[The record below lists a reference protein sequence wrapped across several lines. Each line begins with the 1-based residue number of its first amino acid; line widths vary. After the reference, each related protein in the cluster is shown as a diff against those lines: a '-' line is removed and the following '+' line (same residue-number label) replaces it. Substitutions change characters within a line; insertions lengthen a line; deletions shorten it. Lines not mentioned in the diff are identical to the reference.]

1 MLSSKVLTCFPCLAV
16 LAGLISSATAL
27 SGVEAGTYHYGS
39 VYCHFY
45 NCTFKPDVLDFEHA
59 TAVAAFND
67 TLLLQ
72 GWGILDVQAGYGLK
86 PTRQA
91 VTSSFKDGDT
101 VYGAGYAEG
110 ILTAHQINNQ
120 MTNFFKIW
128 LSGESAVAT
137 RKKLREWLQAQD
149 QWTTQKILENVGDT
163 FWRHVNYLIQWERG
177 LYEGYKTAAKKD
189 PSLPARDLFEFRLLQ
204 ASGSVGDL
212 IKVVDRTQRT
222 DWSSLKAGEILASM
236 FDNSRCSALIKLLP
250 GFEEIFIG
258 HSTWFRYEST
268 ARIFKNYDMNLA
280 GTVNRKISFSSYGGN
295 LQSLDDFYLVGGNLA
310 MLQTSNNIFNEKL
323 YDLVKPQSLLTW
335 QRVQAANWLARGGQ
349 EWTELFSRHNSGTYN
364 NQYMVL
370 DLRLAQ
376 TQRPLVKNTLWV
388 AEEIPG
394 HVESRDLTHVLRSGY
409 FPSYNIPYF
418 ENIFN
423 ISGYP
428 AIVEKTGNK
437 ASYELAPRAKIFR
450 RDQGKV
456 RTLQDMKDLLRYN
469 DYTHEPYSEGNP
481 IFTICARGDLDSKK
495 PSPFGCYDTK
505 VATVAMAR
513 QNRADII
520 GGPTLGSGLQP
531 FSWTGNFSKYSHQ
544 GLPETYNFSF
554 ISVQPR
560 FDHH

>member
-1 MLSSKVLTCFPCLAV
+1 MYQTSLSFSRHPPPPPPHTHFHRTLLH
-16 LAGLISSATAL
+16 LLQATASFHQSSLL

-91 VTSSFKDGDT
+91 VTSSLKDGDT

-268 ARIFKNYDMNLA
+268 ARIFKNYDMNLE

-310 MLQTSNNIFNEKL
+310 MLQTSNNIFNEKTL
-323 YDLVKPQSLLTW
+323 RPG
-335 QRVQAANWLARGGQ
+335 QASVAAHLAESPGSQLAG
-349 EWTELFSRHNSGTYN
+349 SRRTGVDRA
-364 NQYMVL
+364 VL
-370 DLRLAQ
+370 P
-376 TQRPLVKNTLWV
+376 TQ
-388 AEEIPG
+388 
-394 HVESRDLTHVLRSGY
+394 
-409 FPSYNIPYF
+409 
-418 ENIFN
+418 
-423 ISGYP
+423 
-428 AIVEKTGNK
+428 
-437 ASYELAPRAKIFR
+437 
-450 RDQGKV
+450 
-456 RTLQDMKDLLRYN
+456 LRYLQQPV
-469 DYTHEPYSEGNP
+469 HGPRPPPSSNP
-481 IFTICARGDLDSKK
+481 AASWKKHALGGGGDTR
-495 PSPFGCYDTK
+495 PCRVT
-505 VATVAMAR
+505 
-513 QNRADII
+513 
-520 GGPTLGSGLQP
+520 
-531 FSWTGNFSKYSHQ
+531 
-544 GLPETYNFSF
+544 
-554 ISVQPR
+554 
-560 FDHH
+560 

>member
-1 MLSSKVLTCFPCLAV
+1 M
-16 LAGLISSATAL
+16 
-27 SGVEAGTYHYGS
+27 TYHYGS

-59 TAVAAFND
+59 TAVASFND

-101 VYGAGYAEG
+101 VFGAGYAEG

-120 MTNFFKIW
+120 MTNVFSVFF
-128 LSGESAVAT
+128 SGKRGVQTKE
-137 RKKLREWLQAQD
+137 KLRYWLLSQEEWTNQLV
-149 QWTTQKILENVGDT
+149 LENIDDP
-163 FWRHVNYLIQWERG
+163 FWRHVAYLGQWLSG
-177 LYEGYKTAAKKD
+177 LYEGYKSAAWRD
-189 PSLPARDLFEFRLLQ
+189 PSLPTRQWFEFRLLQ
-204 ASGSVGDL
+204 ATGSLDDL
-212 IKVVDRTQRT
+212 IKVVYIPART
-222 DWSSLKAGEILASM
+222 DWSSLKAEEILASM
-236 FDNSRCSALIKLLP
+236 SDNSRCSALIKLLP

-268 ARIFKNYDMNLA
+268 ARIFKNYDMNLE

-295 LQSLDDFYLVGGNLA
+295 LQSLDDFYLIGGNLA
-310 MLQTSNNIFNEKL
+310 MLQTSNKIYNYSL

-335 QRVQAANWLARGGQ
+335 QRVQVANWLARGGQ

-388 AEEIPG
+388 AEEVPG

-428 AIVEKTGNK
+428 AIVEIVGNK
-437 ASYELAPRAKIFR
+437 ATYELSPRAKIFR

-456 RTLQDMKDLLRYN
+456 RTLQDMKDLLQYN
-469 DYTHEPYSEGNP
+469 DYTHDPYSEGNP
-481 IFTICARGDLDSKK
+481 TFTICSRKDFSKT
-495 PSPFGCYDTK
+495 PTPLGCYDTK

-531 FSWTGNFSKYSHQ
+531 FSWTENFSKYSHQ

-560 FDHH
+560 FDQKPLR